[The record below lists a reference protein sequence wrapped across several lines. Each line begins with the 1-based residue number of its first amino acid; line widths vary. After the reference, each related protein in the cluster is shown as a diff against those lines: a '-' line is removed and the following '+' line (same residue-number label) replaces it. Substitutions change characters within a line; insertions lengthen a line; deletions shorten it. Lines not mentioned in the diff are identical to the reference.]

1 MSLLG
6 EKTTRKGSHKWQ
18 GQEKK
23 KKKVVCVPAYVHGE
37 GRCSPALKARGT
49 SSMVTPVEGVLLP
62 SAVSSVGLATVTEG
76 DVGSVARLDATAI
89 VPGEGTVF
97 IGTGD
102 WVVLL
107 GTVGGDN
114 TVPGDEYGVLL
125 RGEEEKGVGVAVG
138 LGGVPKSVVPPS
150 TLALC
155 TVRGLG
161 AVSKAGGT
169 ELKAT
174 GGLSAAA
181 TVLVGMEAGD
191 NMATVPPLGSSTS
204 AGPEDTSSLVGPVAV
219 GGVGWWGAAA
229 GTAVPP
235 EPGPAAVPTTSGGVL
250 AGARGEAVGSSPSPG
265 REKNEG

>member
-1 MSLLG
+1 
-6 EKTTRKGSHKWQ
+6 
-18 GQEKK
+18 
-23 KKKVVCVPAYVHGE
+23 
-37 GRCSPALKARGT
+37 
-49 SSMVTPVEGVLLP
+49 MVTPVEGVLLP

-125 RGEEEKGVGVAVG
+125 RGEEEKGVGVPVG

-219 GGVGWWGAAA
+219 GGVSWWGAAA

-235 EPGPAAVPTTSGGVL
+235 KPGPAAVPTTSGGVL